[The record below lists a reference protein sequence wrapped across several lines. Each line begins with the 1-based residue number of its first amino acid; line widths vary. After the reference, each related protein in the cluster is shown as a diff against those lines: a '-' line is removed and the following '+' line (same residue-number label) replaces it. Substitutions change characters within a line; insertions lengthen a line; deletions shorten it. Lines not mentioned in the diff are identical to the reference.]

1 MAVLAFH
8 FDGEYQSKNMERQ
21 SNRHSLTSFVEMW
34 LNRLPYVQRLYRFEK
49 SGVFIVSHTRFVC
62 NKFRQTRPR
71 EPFDSR
77 GRLLFL
83 VILRKAFRQFQKVC
97 PRSSRNEFNGRRLP
111 SIFDVGQFHTICTV
125 KVELYDSIIAII
137 VGTIS

>member
-49 SGVFIVSHTRFVC
+49 SGIFIVSHTRFVC
-62 NKFRQTRPR
+62 NKFRQNRPR
-71 EPFDSR
+71 GFYHLR
-77 GRLLFL
+77 GRFVLLSVRFYYL
-83 VILRKAFRQFQKVC
+83 KAIWDLKVILHRC
-97 PRSSRNEFNGRRLP
+97 SRDFLKRHR
-111 SIFDVGQFHTICTV
+111 
-125 KVELYDSIIAII
+125 
-137 VGTIS
+137 